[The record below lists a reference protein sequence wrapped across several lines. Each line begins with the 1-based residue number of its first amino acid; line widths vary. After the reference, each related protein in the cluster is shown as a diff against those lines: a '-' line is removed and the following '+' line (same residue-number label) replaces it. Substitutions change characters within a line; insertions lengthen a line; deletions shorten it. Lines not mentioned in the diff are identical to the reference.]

1 MRLLFNNCRQYNPM
15 PTDPVR
21 LACLRLAEVFEASWT
36 GTGLC
41 AEAQRS
47 KRTTAGIAAPKFEPE
62 EYDGLGQAKS
72 HRSGG
77 APGQPRPVRP
87 AETEQRSL
95 AARHMQRQR

>member
-21 LACLRLAEVFEASWT
+21 LACLKLSEVFEQQWMA
-36 GTGLC
+36 TGLC

-47 KRTTAGIAAPKFEPE
+47 KRATAGIAAPKFEPE
-62 EYDGLGQAKS
+62 EYELQLQTKS

-77 APGQPRPVRP
+77 PAGGGRPVRAAGGHP
-87 AETEQRSL
+87 AEMMYCLLR
-95 AARHMQRQR
+95 